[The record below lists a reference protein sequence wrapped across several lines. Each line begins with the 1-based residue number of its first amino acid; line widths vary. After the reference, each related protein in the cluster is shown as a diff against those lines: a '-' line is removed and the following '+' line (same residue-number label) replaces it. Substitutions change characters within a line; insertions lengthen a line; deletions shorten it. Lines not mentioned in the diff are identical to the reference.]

1 MNQPLTSMFA
11 GLKMANLLLVWIES
25 KDGTWFVDAI
35 AIVEDH
41 EGFAKTILPL
51 YYKHCKFASFVR
63 QLNMYDF
70 HKIPAVQQGALFA
83 NNQHDLWEFSHEHF
97 YRGCNDKLT
106 LVTRKRNKNLE
117 SSTARRSLT
126 LAKLVRDIASIR
138 KHQADITSDLT
149 SLQNDN
155 ATLWQESFAAR
166 EKHQQHQDVLNK
178 ILQFLT
184 TVFSNEDNLLH
195 ATAQQ
200 LRGPFMLGK
209 DNEYISLTGQP
220 GMFILFVYKQD
231 NDLDPPLS
239 LACTGSQ
246 NSPLIISFPL
256 SVSLFPV

>member
-1 MNQPLTSMFA
+1 MFV
-11 GLKMANLLLVWIES
+11 GPRVGNHSLVRIEFMM
-25 KDGTWFVDAI
+25 DDDDEGTYHET
-35 AIVEDH
+35 IVEDH

-70 HKIPAVQQGALFA
+70 HKIPAVQQGALFQ
-83 NNQHDLWEFSHEHF
+83 NNEHDLWEFSHDHF
-97 YRGCNDKLT
+97 YRGCNNKLA

-117 SSTARRSLT
+117 SSTTRSSLT

-138 KHQADITSDLT
+138 KHQAGITSDLS
-149 SLQNDN
+149 SLQSDN

-166 EKHQQHQDVLNK
+166 EKHQQHQEVLNK

-184 TVFSNEDNLLH
+184 TVFTNDDNLLQT
-195 ATAQQ
+195 TAQQ

-220 GMFILFVYKQD
+220 SSGMSGYLVYKQD
-231 NDLDPPLS
+231 NDLDPPYPTLVQDVEI
-239 LACTGSQ
+239 AR
-246 NSPLIISFPL
+246 
-256 SVSLFPV
+256 

>member
-1 MNQPLTSMFA
+1 ME
-11 GLKMANLLLVWIES
+11 W
-25 KDGTWFVDAI
+25 WFIDAI

-97 YRGCNDKLT
+97 YRGCNDKLA

-138 KHQADITSDLT
+138 KHQAGITSDLT
-149 SLQNDN
+149 SLQSDN

-184 TVFSNEDNLLH
+184 TVFSNEDNFLH

-231 NDLDPPLS
+231 NDLDPSHPL
-239 LACTGSQ
+239 LVQEVKIAR
-246 NSPLIISFPL
+246 
-256 SVSLFPV
+256 